1 MTKWG
6 ELIGQK
12 KTVKTLGIYFG
23 HDKEEY
29 EKFNLEN
36 QIEKMNNLLLL
47 WTKKNFGE
55 NFDNQKSLIVPVFTY
70 VASACI
76 VPEKNR
82 KEIDSKCFNFIWN
95 NKPDEVK

>member
-6 ELIGQK
+6 ELNGQK

-47 WTKKNFGE
+47 WTKKKKLNNLRE
-55 NFDNQKSLIVPVFTY
+55 NFDNQILNCSNIY
-70 VASACI
+70 ICG
-76 VPEKNR
+76 
-82 KEIDSKCFNFIWN
+82 
-95 NKPDEVK
+95 